1 MNPARIGGKLVAAA
15 SAILLMSAAASAQD
29 DDNGPMTQG
38 EDAKY
43 VSVSYVDFKPG
54 HRERAI
60 EIINEYFVPA
70 ADNAG
75 VSHPMVGLHMQT
87 GDWDMIVVWEMEGGM
102 ADMEWY
108 RSPEDIKWYE
118 SFVELVGGQE
128 EADKIMKEYQD
139 ALASTQ
145 VEVGHYHTGETDE

>member
-15 SAILLMSAAASAQD
+15 SAILLMSDSASAQD

-54 HRERAI
+54 
-60 EIINEYFVPA
+60 
-70 ADNAG
+70 
-75 VSHPMVGLHMQT
+75 QT
-87 GDWDMIVVWEMEGGM
+87 GDWDMIVIWEMEGGM